1 MDEHWSLVVV
11 ELDIEVIIVLD
22 SYNELEDSTERH
34 AQLIN
39 ALKGHLYSSLVL
51 QSANYNIITLET
63 RVFFDV
69 RFLQRLVADGR
80 WQEARGYVKRF
91 LPSRD
96 DQMLVDAHTA
106 LRFITHLNDLDDLAQ
121 GKLGGDDAAEDL
133 ERQIEAIPSTM
144 ADPHYTE
151 AASASAATLPNQPTL
166 HHPLRERGH
175 QRHQKN
181 IGQTSAFCLA
191 RHFLRKKRRPPP
203 KTQGSSSEP
212 MDLEELIGKNRPCL
226 QPSRFFKF
234 MHKPVFEMYYL
245 DETLLA
251 GKQEAREHSDSC
263 SEGIPGSPVFIGK
276 SCGISPADA
285 VKKCLSQEEYYPES
299 AVVAK
304 LPHATGKFCSDAVN
318 MRSDHKFTICLW
330 RNYWSKRSC
339 YTNCG

>member
-34 AQLIN
+34 AQ
-39 ALKGHLYSSLVL
+39 
-51 QSANYNIITLET
+51 LET

-151 AASASAATLPNQPTL
+151 AVRIVFNMLS
-166 HHPLRERGH
+166 HP
-175 QRHQKN
+175 
-181 IGQTSAFCLA
+181 A
-191 RHFLRKKRRPPP
+191 
-203 KTQGSSSEP
+203 
-212 MDLEELIGKNRPCL
+212 
-226 QPSRFFKF
+226 
-234 MHKPVFEMYYL
+234 
-245 DETLLA
+245 
-251 GKQEAREHSDSC
+251 
-263 SEGIPGSPVFIGK
+263 
-276 SCGISPADA
+276 
-285 VKKCLSQEEYYPES
+285 
-299 AVVAK
+299 
-304 LPHATGKFCSDAVN
+304 
-318 MRSDHKFTICLW
+318 
-330 RNYWSKRSC
+330 YWSRLFSPWQLA
-339 YTNCG
+339 